1 MAASN
6 PFSMVDIIF
15 KPENKTNFEDFKT
28 TMILKGNS
36 IFGIVHS
43 LKQLHA
49 TVALSNVVST

>member
-6 PFSMVDIIF
+6 PFSMIDIIF
-15 KPENKTNFEDFKT
+15 KPESKTKFEDFKT

-43 LKQLHA
+43 LK
-49 TVALSNVVST
+49 